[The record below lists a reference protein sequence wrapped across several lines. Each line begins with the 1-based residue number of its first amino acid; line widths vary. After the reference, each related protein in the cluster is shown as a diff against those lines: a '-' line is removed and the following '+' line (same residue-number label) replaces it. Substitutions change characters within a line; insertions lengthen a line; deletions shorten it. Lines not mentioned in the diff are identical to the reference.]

1 MSKPNMTNDE
11 MLKDLLLT
19 FTEGLR
25 VKLIETLDVV
35 KNLELQI
42 DKRFKKEIKKCRDGV
57 GIRKRKS
64 GLK

>member
-19 FTEGLR
+19 FTDGVR
-25 VKLIETLDVV
+25 VKLIETLDVI

-42 DKRFKKEIKKCRDGV
+42 DKRFKNGKSK
-57 GIRKRKS
+57 IRPRNS
-64 GLK
+64 